1 MKVKSSVFSDFKL
14 QILILMGAVGLMWG
28 LEIVDQVLFQG
39 ACRGVC
45 GLDIHGIVP
54 RTRDGLWGI
63 VWAPFLHGD
72 FAHLIG
78 NTIPFV
84 ILSWLIMLSGVGD
97 WLIVTIVSALVGGL
111 GTWLFAD
118 FISGDLTVH
127 IGASGVIF
135 GYFGFILARGYFE
148 RSFVSIAI
156 AALVTFMY
164 GGLILGV
171 LPGQEGISWQGHL
184 FGFLGGMTSAWLF
197 TKPRSTSNY
206 DL

>member
-1 MKVKSSVFSDFKL
+1 MKRKRSAFGDFKL
-14 QILILMGAVGLMWG
+14 QIQILAVAVALLWG
-28 LEIVDQVLFQG
+28 IEIVDQLLFQG
-39 ACRGVC
+39 TCRGFRRVC
-45 GLDIHGIVP
+45 GLDLYGITP
-54 RTRDGLWGI
+54 RTVSGLWGI
-63 VWAPFLHGD
+63 LWAPFLHGD

-97 WLIVTIVSALVGGL
+97 WLIVTVVSALVGGF
-111 GTWLFAD
+111 GTWL
-118 FISGDLTVH
+118 IGDSASVH

-135 GYFGFILARGYFE
+135 GYFGFLLARGYFE
-148 RSFVSIAI
+148 RSFVAI
-156 AALVTFMY
+156 AVSVLVALMY

-184 FGFLGGMTSAWLF
+184 FGCAGGMISAWLF
-197 TKPRSTSNY
+197 TKPRSSADI